1 MKMCYKN
8 DMIVKIV
15 MEVTIEK
22 EKLFLSLKR
31 NVEEVEK
38 NIISVLVDRSIID
51 YETNFK
57 ISWW

>member
-38 NIISVLVDRSIID
+38 I
-51 YETNFK
+51 
-57 ISWW
+57 